1 LATHAQ
7 AEKRARQNDKR
18 RERNRLH
25 KTAMRTAIRKLRKAI
40 ETGDKSEAG
49 KLLEAAVSRI
59 SRTASRGA
67 IHANKAARTVSR
79 LTRAFFKM
87 Q

>member
-1 LATHAQ
+1 MANHPQ
-7 AEKRARQNDKR
+7 AEKRARQNEKR
-18 RERNRLH
+18 RDRNRLH
-25 KTAMRTAIRKLRKAI
+25 KTAMRSAIRKLRTAI
-40 ETGDKSEAG
+40 ESGDKSEAG
-49 KLLEAAVSRI
+49 QLLQAAVSRI

-79 LTRAFFKM
+79 LTRALLKM

>member
-1 LATHAQ
+1 MANHPQ

-18 RERNRLH
+18 RERNREH

-40 ETGDKSEAG
+40 ETGDKPEAS
-49 KLLEAAVSRI
+49 KLLNAAISRI

-79 LTRAFFKM
+79 LTRALLKM
-87 Q
+87 P